1 MGHSNVHL
9 SPSRSVTLGFLEMF
23 EIVSQSWLSG
33 GSFLKPNFKSL
44 IAAAC
49 LSGLMAGT
57 VTAVAQQ
64 DKNADQQTKG
74 KSEKGTSK
82 SSTSK
87 SGNSKSADKD
97 KNTCGGKN
105 GCGSKP
111 K

>member
-1 MGHSNVHL
+1 
-9 SPSRSVTLGFLEMF
+9 
-23 EIVSQSWLSG
+23 
-33 GSFLKPNFKSL
+33 LKPNFKSL

-64 DKNADQQTKG
+64 VKNADQQTKR

-82 SSTSK
+82 SSTSQ
-87 SGNSKSADKD
+87 SGNSKSAAKD